1 MNYRQCEIF
10 RAVARQENF
19 TKAAKQL
26 FMTQSAVSHA
36 MGDLEKEANTQLLER
51 LHRGVRLTPAGEIFL
66 QEILPILENFE
77 RVENHLP
84 QLAQQLPLRI
94 GSCMTYAKSDLPSL
108 IQQLQQEKIRCKV
121 TVGPAGEIAQLLE
134 QGQIDIAFLEG
145 QRTLEGYQ
153 QKPLASYPIGFYA
166 NQDFIDRHKVK
177 FSFAEVL
184 QQPLLLRE
192 RGSAVREA
200 LEASVTL
207 RNFQLRPAW
216 ESNDSEA
223 LIEAALHG
231 VGIAVLPEVLIA
243 AELAAGTLIPLQIP
257 QVKLENPVAAAIRS
271 STEIPQILNL
281 WQQL

>member
-94 GSCMTYAKSDLPSL
+94 GSCMTYAKSDLSPL
-108 IQQLQQEKIRCKV
+108 IQQLQQENIRCKV

-166 NQDFIDRHKVK
+166 NQDFIDGHKGK
-177 FSFAEVL
+177 YSFAEVL

-243 AELAAGTLIPLQIP
+243 AELATGTLIPLQIP
-257 QVKLENPVAAAIRS
+257 QVKLENPIAAAIRS